1 MDHIINVSLIDG
13 RVHADPN
20 PLPRRPLPVVLV
32 KSGEAV
38 AWLFDR
44 ETVGDRVLTVK
55 FQAVVDLD
63 PETGKPKGSPT
74 STDRFDPFI
83 SFERSLGIVGPDV
96 PQDIRQAK
104 RYLYRILDEDGNPL
118 LWDNPVPG
126 QPADFGGG
134 IDIPATPP

>member
-1 MDHIINVSLIDG
+1 MNHTINVRLIDE

-20 PLPRRPLPVVLV
+20 PLPRRPLPGVPVR
-32 KSGEAV
+32 SGDAV

-44 ETVGDRVLTVK
+44 ETVGDKVLTVE
-55 FQAVVDLD
+55 FQAVVGLD

-74 STDRFDPFI
+74 STNSFGPFT

-104 RYLYRILDEDGNPL
+104 RYLYKILDENGNPL
-118 LWDNPVPG
+118 VWDNPVPG

-134 IDIPATPP
+134 IDIPMTPP